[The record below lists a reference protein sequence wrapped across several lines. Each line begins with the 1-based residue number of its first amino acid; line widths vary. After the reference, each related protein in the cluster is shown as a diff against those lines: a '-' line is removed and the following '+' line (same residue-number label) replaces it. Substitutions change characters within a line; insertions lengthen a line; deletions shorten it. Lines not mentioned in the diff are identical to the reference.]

1 MRSTTD
7 DKMQYRLSVI
17 HSFDPRG
24 AKVGGLET
32 FIRDMIAFLPED
44 FTFLMVGVDALGDL
58 EIGKVTTVD
67 FRGRRFDFL
76 PVLRFSDD
84 QAREAATSVRQSLTF
99 QFMQGLLTHLPIL
112 RRKLKERPTSVDLQ
126 RVEFAPLIKALG
138 IPFVQMLHGEGAPPL
153 KMDSLLKN
161 YRFVHNVNERLA
173 VMAADKFLC
182 VNPIITERIRETYP
196 RQSRKIDT
204 LSTWVDTKTFFPRAF
219 SDDGTFRVAY
229 AGRLDLFK
237 NPPLMFKTMALL
249 REKMGRGVEFHY
261 MGTSDPG
268 RFPEFKLIENI
279 TTLHGFKSAAG
290 VSEVLGNAHAG
301 ILTSEFEGMPFAV
314 LEALGCGRPMG
325 AIHLPQLECVVKE
338 GLSGKLVPRSD
349 SEDGMADRL
358 SDAFVEIR
366 NGIRSGRLT
375 PEGVASSIR
384 DFTPERQLAKCYEN
398 HRQIQRA
405 RFGSRLPIAPAS
417 SVVG

>member
-1 MRSTTD
+1 
-7 DKMQYRLSVI
+7 MQHRLSVI

-32 FIRDMIAFLPED
+32 FIRDMIAFLPDD
-44 FTFLMVGVDALGDL
+44 FSFLMVGVDALGDL
-58 EIGKVTTVD
+58 QIGKVTTVE
-67 FRGRRFDFL
+67 FRGRRFEFL
-76 PVLRFSDD
+76 PVLSYPDL

-99 QFMQGLLTHLPIL
+99 QFMQGLLTHLPVV

-126 RVEFAPLIKALG
+126 RVEYAPVVKALG
-138 IPFVQMLHGEGAPPL
+138 VPFVQMLHGEGAPPL

-182 VNPIITERIRETYP
+182 VNPFITERLRKTYP
-196 RQSRKIDT
+196 RQAHKIDT
-204 LSTWVDTKTFFPRAF
+204 LSTWVDTKTFYPRPF
-219 SDDGTFRVAY
+219 LNDGTFRVAF

-237 NPPLMFKTMALL
+237 SPPLMFKTMARLS
-249 REKMGRGVEFHY
+249 EKLGPGVEFHY
-261 MGTSDPG
+261 MGTSDPH

-279 TTLHGFKSAAG
+279 STLHGFKSAAG

-325 AIHLPQLECVVKE
+325 AIHLPQLESVIIP
-338 GLSGKLVPRSD
+338 GLSGTLVTRSD
-349 SEDGMADRL
+349 SEDDMAERL
-358 SDAFVEIR
+358 SDAFAA
-366 NGIRSGRLT
+366 IRSAIHDGALT
-375 PEGVASSIR
+375 PEGVASAIQ

-398 HRQIQRA
+398 HRQIQRRKYGPRTGDA
-405 RFGSRLPIAPAS
+405 RAS
-417 SVVG
+417 SAVL

>member
-1 MRSTTD
+1 
-7 DKMQYRLSVI
+7 MQHRLSVI
-17 HSFDPRG
+17 HPFDPRG

-32 FIRDMIAFLPED
+32 FIRDMIAFLPSD

-58 EIGKVTTVD
+58 ELGKVTTVE
-67 FRGRRFDFL
+67 FRGRHFEFL
-76 PVLRFSDD
+76 PVLNYPDA

-99 QFMQGLLTHLPIL
+99 QFMQGLIQHLPAV
-112 RRKLKERPTSVDLQ
+112 RRKLREKPTSVDLQ

-161 YRFVHNVNERLA
+161 YRFVHNVNERMA

-182 VNPIITERIRETYP
+182 VNPIITERIRKIYP
-196 RQSRKIDT
+196 RQAQKIDT
-204 LSTWVDTKTFFPRAF
+204 LSTWVDTKTFFPRPF
-219 SDDGTFRVAY
+219 VNDGTFRVAF

-237 NPPLMFKTMALL
+237 SPPLMFKTMARL
-249 REKMGRGVEFHY
+249 REKIGPGVEFHY
-261 MGTSDPG
+261 MGTSDPN
-268 RFPEFKLIENI
+268 RFPEFKLIETI

-314 LEALGCGRPMG
+314 LEALACGRPMG
-325 AIHLPQLECVVKE
+325 AVHLPQLESVVIE

-349 SEDGMADRL
+349 NEDGMADRL
-358 SDAFVEIR
+358 SDAFVAIR
-366 NGIRSGRLT
+366 NEIQNGRLT

-384 DFTPERQLAKCYEN
+384 DFTPELQLSKCYEN
-398 HRQIQRA
+398 HRQIQHRKFVLSTA
-405 RFGSRLPIAPAS
+405 VTGQISTVL
-417 SVVG
+417 

>member
-1 MRSTTD
+1 
-7 DKMQYRLSVI
+7 MQHRLSVI

-44 FTFLMVGVDALGDL
+44 FTFLMIGVDALGDL
-58 EIGKVTTVD
+58 EIGKVTTVE
-67 FRGRRFDFL
+67 FRGRPFEFL
-76 PVLRFSDD
+76 PVLSYPDA

-99 QFMQGLLTHLPIL
+99 QFMQGLLKHLPTV
-112 RRKLKERPTSVDLQ
+112 RRQLKEKPTSVDLQ
-126 RVEFAPLIKALG
+126 RVEFAPVVKAIG
-138 IPFVQMLHGEGAPPL
+138 VPFVQMLHGEGAPPL

-182 VNPIITERIRETYP
+182 VNPFITERLRQTYP
-196 RQSRKIDT
+196 RQAHKIDT
-204 LSTWVDTKTFFPRAF
+204 LSTWVDTKTFYPRPFP
-219 SDDGTFRVAY
+219 DDGTFRVAY

-237 NPPLMFKTMALL
+237 SPPLMFKTMARL
-249 REKMGRGVEFHY
+249 REKAGPGVEFHY
-261 MGTSDPG
+261 MGTSDPH
-268 RFPEFKLIENI
+268 RFPEFARIENI
-279 TTLHGFKSAAG
+279 ATLHGFKSAAG

-325 AIHLPQLECVVKE
+325 AIHLPQLESVIQP
-338 GLSGKLVPRSD
+338 GLSGTLVARSD
-349 SEDGMADRL
+349 NEDDMADRL
-358 SDAFVEIR
+358 SDAFIAIR
-366 NGIRSGRLT
+366 DDSRAGRLT
-375 PEGVASSIR
+375 PDGVASSIR

-398 HRQIQRA
+398 HRHIQR
-405 RFGSRLPIAPAS
+405 RKYGPGSNTAPVSTAAL
-417 SVVG
+417 